1 MKEVE
6 IMKIKL
12 NPFEENIRK
21 YNRYEIADWLHRC
34 RNLLSVENNLTSDFK
49 ELCDNWNTFREN
61 NKDFFESETFKQGM
75 LMSAIKRPKI
85 IIKTKKEKIDIS
97 DDFYAENMGYM
108 VNFPSKSVK
117 DFIAVLKKCVV
128 QSMDEYLTIVENMFD
143 NEPDAKPECDDENE
157 RRIIKNYKQKIANAI
172 KYVSAEDIFE
182 LRFDE
187 LSENLKDTSSYSQSE
202 LIKELNKYK
211 TYVPKKRQTSIN
223 KRLEERDISK
233 SVYFDWLYCDTE
245 EREFGK
251 KFFVNLAF
259 YLSLPSDYFEKFL
272 MLNGYST
279 SGSLRAFDNIIET
292 AFKCGYSQTYTG
304 MVIADNNVERE
315 NKYLPEEYNK
325 TDTNLY
331 RQHDIYLI
339 PELVKKYERENQD

>member
-6 IMKIKL
+6 IMKIKS
-12 NPFEENIRK
+12 NPFEENIKK
-21 YNRYEIADWLHRC
+21 YNRYEVADWLYRC
-34 RNLLSVENNLTSDFK
+34 RNLLSVEDNLTSDFK

-97 DDFYAENMGYM
+97 NDFYAENMGYM

-128 QSMDEYLTIVENMFD
+128 QSMDEYLKIVENMFD
-143 NEPDAKPECDDENE
+143 NEPDAKPE
-157 RRIIKNYKQKIANAI
+157 
-172 KYVSAEDIFE
+172 

-187 LSENLKDTSSYSQSE
+187 LSEKLKDTSSYSQSE

-259 YLSLPSDYFEKFL
+259 YLSLPSDYLEKFL

-339 PELVKKYERENQD
+339 PELVKKYER